1 MAVPL
6 KKPVDFFDYLE
17 FDDTSAGRHEFENG
31 TVYAMT
37 GGTLRHNRITGN
49 IFRTLSNRL
58 DGSACQVFIND
69 VKLHV
74 QEADAVYYPDVL
86 VYCGSNIANEDKLVP
101 DATLVVEVLS
111 DSTAARDRRQKR
123 MAYQKL
129 PSLKAY
135 WIVSQTEQRVQ
146 VHSREAGGPW
156 QAIAYGAGDSIPSQW
171 LTDEAVS
178 MSAIYAGTDIAA

>member
-1 MAVPL
+1 MAIPL

-31 TVYAMT
+31 SVYAMT

-74 QEADAVYYPDVL
+74 READAVYYPDVL

-135 WIVSQTEQRVQ
+135 WIVSQTEQRVE
-146 VHSREAGGPW
+146 VYSRNADGQW
-156 QAIAYGAGDSIPSQW
+156 QALAYGPAESIATAW
-171 LTDEAVS
+171 LGDEAITLAS
-178 MSAIYAGTDIAA
+178 TYAGTDIAI

>member
-1 MAVPL
+1 MAIPL
-6 KKPVDFFDYLE
+6 KKPVELLDFLD
-17 FDDTSAGRHEFENG
+17 FDDASSGRHEFESG
-31 TVYAMT
+31 HVYAMT
-37 GGTLRHNRITGN
+37 GGTLRHNRLALN
-49 IFRTLSNRL
+49 IASDLLNRL
-58 DGSACQVFIND
+58 NGSACQVFIND

-135 WIVSQTEQRVQ
+135 WIVSQTEQRVE
-146 VHSREAGGPW
+146 VYSRNADGQW
-156 QAIAYGAGDSIPSQW
+156 QALAYGPAESIATAW
-171 LTDEAVS
+171 LGDEAITLAS
-178 MSAIYAGTDIAA
+178 TYAGTDIAI